1 MEEVLFLNARKWL
14 DIQETRCQIWLS
26 GLYSTQVY
34 CAMHHSDGEDSVV
47 NNQIR
52 VWFFREV
59 TCQRKTQTKTS
70 KDRSQ
75 MMIWAPKTEQG
86 EGARESERK
95 GCFCF
100 TLGGQES
107 LTDCVIVSVLYSADA
122 KCRGTEGQWYYAI
135 LYKGLKHLRI
145 LLSAR
150 GPETNPPHGGRGVT
164 VCKQRPGERG
174 KLLSLPIQMLISSGN
189 TLTDTPR
196 NNV

>member
-52 VWFFREV
+52 VWFFRDV

-70 KDRSQ
+70 KYRSQ
-75 MMIWAPKTEQG
+75 MMIWALNTEQG
-86 EGARESERK
+86 EGDRESERR

-122 KCRGTEGQWYYAI
+122 NAGVQWVNSTMLYYIRDSSICGFCYLLGVLKLTHPMEAEG
-135 LYKGLKHLRI
+135 
-145 LLSAR
+145 
-150 GPETNPPHGGRGVT
+150 
-164 VCKQRPGERG
+164 
-174 KLLSLPIQMLISSGN
+174 
-189 TLTDTPR
+189 
-196 NNV
+196 